1 MATFS
6 YKAARPS
13 GATLNGLIDGD
24 DEHTVQSKLESDGYI
39 VIALQSRDKKSAASS
54 GKFRFG
60 GKLPLHEVLVFNQEL
75 VALLKAGLAVLRIWD
90 LLIERTS
97 QANFKQAL
105 RTVREDIRGGSA
117 MSEAMSKHPQ
127 YFNELY
133 VATIRAGEQ
142 SGNLPEV
149 LQRYISYLKL
159 MMELKAKVTK
169 ALAYPAFL
177 VIVGVGVIGFLVG
190 YVMPTFVSVYG
201 ESSQA
206 LPFATQALLDL
217 ISGTNEYFIPGLV
230 ALVGAIIGLKAYR
243 ATEAGRLTTDRLLLS
258 APGIGLI
265 LTYHH
270 TIQLMRTLG
279 TVLAGG
285 IPAVEAVQIAG
296 GAVSNRYMAKGLAE
310 AVDRIRE
317 GTTLASAI
325 GAQQV
330 LPKLATEMIAVGEET
345 GSLETMLRDIAEFY
359 EGSLD
364 LKLTRMTT
372 WIEPVLLLAMGF
384 IVGAIVIIMY
394 LPVFQMAGTV
404 Q

>member
-1 MATFS
+1 MATFT
-6 YKAARPS
+6 YKAAKPS
-13 GATLNGLIDGD
+13 GATLDGQIEGD
-24 DEHTVQSKLESDGYI
+24 DERAVRSKLESSGYI
-39 VIALQSRDKKSAASS
+39 VLALQSRDNKATVRS
-54 GKFRFG
+54 GTFRFG
-60 GKLPLHEVLVFNQEL
+60 GTLPLHEVLVFNQEL

-97 QANFKQAL
+97 QANFKQSL

-117 MSEAMSKHPQ
+117 MSEAMSKHPH

-149 LQRYISYLKL
+149 LQRYIGYLKL

-177 VIVGVGVIGFLVG
+177 VIVGIGVIGFLVG

-217 ISGTNEYFIPGLV
+217 ISGTNRYFIPGLG
-230 ALVGAIIGLKAYR
+230 ALVGAIVGVKAYR

-310 AVDRIRE
+310 AVERIRE

-325 GAQQV
+325 EAQQV

-384 IVGAIVIIMY
+384 IVGTIVIIMY

>member
-1 MATFS
+1 MTTFI
-6 YKAARPS
+6 YTAARPS
-13 GATLNGLIDGD
+13 GATLDGQIDGD
-24 DEHTVQSKLESDGYI
+24 DERAVQSKLERDGYI
-39 VIALQSRDKKSAASS
+39 VIALQSRDKKVAARS
-54 GKFRFG
+54 GSFRFG

-75 VALLKAGLAVLRIWD
+75 VALLKAGLAVLRVWD

-97 QANFKQAL
+97 QDQFKQAL

-117 MSEAMSKHPQ
+117 MSEAMAKHPR

-149 LQRYISYLKL
+149 LQRYIGYLKL

-206 LPFATQALLDL
+206 LPVATQALLDL
-217 ISGTNEYFIPGLV
+217 ISGTNQYFIPGLI
-230 ALVGAIIGLKAYR
+230 ALVGAIVGLKVYR

-310 AVDRIRE
+310 AVERIRE

-325 GAQQV
+325 ETQQV

-394 LPVFQMAGTV
+394 LPVFQMAGSV

>member
-1 MATFS
+1 MATFT

-13 GATLNGLIDGD
+13 GATLDGLIDGD
-24 DEHTVQSKLESDGYI
+24 DERAVQSKLERDGYI
-39 VIALQSRDKKSAASS
+39 VLALQSREKKASARS
-54 GKFRFG
+54 GAIRFG

-149 LQRYISYLKL
+149 LQRYIGYLKL

-217 ISGTNEYFIPGLV
+217 ISGTNRYFIPGLV
-230 ALVGAIIGLKAYR
+230 ALVGAIVGLKAYR

-258 APGIGLI
+258 APGLGVI

-310 AVDRIRE
+310 AVERIRE

-325 GAQQV
+325 EAQQV

>member
-1 MATFS
+1 MATFT
-6 YKAARPS
+6 YKAAKPS
-13 GATLNGLIDGD
+13 GATLDGRIDGD
-24 DEHTVQSKLESDGYI
+24 DERAVRSKLENDGYI
-39 VIALQSRDKKSAASS
+39 VIDLQNRDKKATARA

-75 VALLKAGLAVLRIWD
+75 LALLKAGLAVLRVWD

-97 QANFKQAL
+97 HANFKQAL

-117 MSEAMSKHPQ
+117 VSEAMGKHPQ

-159 MMELKAKVTK
+159 MMELKQKVTK

-217 ISGTNEYFIPGLV
+217 ISGINRYFLPGLV
-230 ALVGAIIGLKAYR
+230 LFVGAIIGLKAYR
-243 ATEAGRLTTDRLLLS
+243 ATDAGRLTTDRLLLS
-258 APGIGLI
+258 APGLGVI

-310 AVDRIRE
+310 AVERIRE

-325 GAQQV
+325 EAQQV

-372 WIEPVLLLAMGF
+372 WIEPVMLLAMGV
-384 IVGAIVIIMY
+384 IVGTIVIIMY

>member
-1 MATFS
+1 ML
-6 YKAARPS
+6 
-13 GATLNGLIDGD
+13 GGQIDGD
-24 DEHTVQSKLESDGYI
+24 DERAVRGKLENDGYI
-39 VIALQSRDKKSAASS
+39 VIDLQSRDKKNSARS
-54 GKFRFG
+54 GTFRFG

-97 QANFKQAL
+97 QASFKQAL

-117 MSEAMSKHPQ
+117 MSEAISKHPH

-159 MMELKAKVTK
+159 MMELKQKVTK

-217 ISGTNEYFIPGLV
+217 ISGTNRYFIPGLV
-230 ALVGAIIGLKAYR
+230 ALVGAIVGLKAYR

-258 APGIGLI
+258 TPGLGVI

-310 AVDRIRE
+310 AVERIRE

-325 GAQQV
+325 ETQQV

-372 WIEPVLLLAMGF
+372 WIEPVLLLAMGV
-384 IVGAIVIIMY
+384 IVGTIVIIMY

>member
-1 MATFS
+1 
-6 YKAARPS
+6 
-13 GATLNGLIDGD
+13 
-24 DEHTVQSKLESDGYI
+24 
-39 VIALQSRDKKSAASS
+39 
-54 GKFRFG
+54 
-60 GKLPLHEVLVFNQEL
+60 
-75 VALLKAGLAVLRIWD
+75 
-90 LLIERTS
+90 
-97 QANFKQAL
+97 
-105 RTVREDIRGGSA
+105 
-117 MSEAMSKHPQ
+117 
-127 YFNELY
+127 
-133 VATIRAGEQ
+133 
-142 SGNLPEV
+142 
-149 LQRYISYLKL
+149 
-159 MMELKAKVTK
+159 
-169 ALAYPAFL
+169 
-177 VIVGVGVIGFLVG
+177 
-190 YVMPTFVSVYG
+190 MPTFVSVYG

-217 ISGTNEYFIPGLV
+217 ISGTNQYFIPGLV
-230 ALVGAIIGLKAYR
+230 ALVGAIVGLKAYR

-258 APGIGLI
+258 TPGIGLI

-310 AVDRIRE
+310 AVERIRE

-325 GAQQV
+325 EAQHV

-372 WIEPVLLLAMGF
+372 WIEPVMLLAMGV
-384 IVGAIVIIMY
+384 IVGTIVIIMY

>member
-1 MATFS
+1 MATFT
-6 YKAARPS
+6 YKAAKPS
-13 GATLNGLIDGD
+13 GAMLGGQIDGD
-24 DEHTVQSKLESDGYI
+24 DERAVRGKLEGDGYI
-39 VIALQSRDKKSAASS
+39 VIDLQSRDRKISARS
-54 GKFRFG
+54 GTFRFG

-117 MSEAMSKHPQ
+117 MSEAMSKHPH

-149 LQRYISYLKL
+149 LQRYVSYLKL
-159 MMELKAKVTK
+159 MMELKQKVTK

-217 ISGTNEYFIPGLV
+217 ISGINRYFIPGLV
-230 ALVGAIIGLKAYR
+230 ALVGAIVALKAYR

-258 APGIGLI
+258 TPGLGVI

-310 AVDRIRE
+310 AVERIRE

-325 GAQQV
+325 ETQQV

-384 IVGAIVIIMY
+384 IVGTIVIIMY

>member
-1 MATFS
+1 MATFT
-6 YKAARPS
+6 YKAAKPT
-13 GATLNGLIDGD
+13 GATLNGHIEGD
-24 DEHTVQSKLESDGYI
+24 DERAVRSTLERSGCI
-39 VIALQSRDKKSAASS
+39 VLDLQNREKHAHAWT
-54 GKFRFG
+54 GKFQFG

-75 VALLKAGLAVLRIWD
+75 LALLKAGLAVLRVWD

-97 QANFKQAL
+97 QVQFKQAL
-105 RTVREDIRGGSA
+105 RTVREDIRSGSA

-127 YFNELY
+127 YFNQLY

-149 LQRYISYLKL
+149 LQRYIGYLKL

-177 VIVGVGVIGFLVG
+177 VIIGVGVIGFLVG

-206 LPFATQALLDL
+206 LPVATQALLDL
-217 ISGTNEYFIPGLV
+217 ISGINQYCIPGFVLF
-230 ALVGAIIGLKAYR
+230 VGAIIGLKAYR
-243 ATEAGRLTTDRLLLS
+243 ATDAGRLTIDRVLLS
-258 APGIGLI
+258 APGLGVV

-285 IPAVEAVQIAG
+285 IPAVEALQIAG
-296 GAVSNRYMAKGLAE
+296 GAVSNRYIATGLAA
-310 AVDRIRE
+310 AVERIRE

-325 GAQQV
+325 DAQHV
-330 LPKLATEMIAVGEET
+330 VPKLATEMIAVGEET

-384 IVGAIVIIMY
+384 IVGTIVIIMY

>member
-1 MATFS
+1 MASFT
-6 YKAARPS
+6 YKVAKPS
-13 GATLNGLIDGD
+13 GATLNGQIDGD
-24 DEHTVQSKLESDGYI
+24 DERAVRNKLEGDGYI
-39 VIALQSRDKKSAASS
+39 VIGLQNQNKSAHART

-60 GKLPLHEVLVFNQEL
+60 GKLTLHEVLVFNQEL
-75 VALLKAGLAVLRIWD
+75 VALLKAGLAVLRVWD

-97 QANFKQAL
+97 HVEFHAAL
-105 RTVREDIRGGSA
+105 RAIREEIRGGSA
-117 MSEAMSKHPQ
+117 TSDAMAKHPQ
-127 YFNELY
+127 FFNELY
-133 VATIRAGEQ
+133 VSTIRAGEQ

-149 LQRYISYLKL
+149 LQRYIAYVKL

-190 YVMPTFVSVYG
+190 YVMPTFVSVYS
-201 ESSQA
+201 ESSQT
-206 LPFATQALLDL
+206 LPVATQTLLDL
-217 ISGTNEYFIPGLV
+217 IGWINRYFIPGL
-230 ALVGAIIGLKAYR
+230 LLMVGAIIGLKTYR
-243 ATEAGRLTTDRLLLS
+243 GTEGGRLTTDRLLLS
-258 APGIGLI
+258 VPGLGLI

-285 IPAVEAVQIAG
+285 IPAVDAVQIAG
-296 GAVSNRYMAKGLAE
+296 GAVSNRYMARGLAE
-310 AVDRIRE
+310 AVERIRE

-325 GAQQV
+325 EVQHV

-372 WIEPVLLLAMGF
+372 WIEPVLLLAMGV
-384 IVGAIVIIMY
+384 IVGTIVIIMY

>member
-1 MATFS
+1 MPTFT
-6 YKAARPS
+6 YKAAKPS
-13 GATLNGLIDGD
+13 GVTLDGQIDGD
-24 DEHTVQSKLESDGYI
+24 DERAVRSKLEGDGYI
-39 VIALQSRDKKSAASS
+39 VIDLRSRDRKTPARS
-54 GKFRFG
+54 GTFRFG
-60 GKLPLHEVLVFNQEL
+60 GKLPLHGVLVFNQEL
-75 VALLKAGLAVLRIWD
+75 LALLKAGLAVLRVWD
-90 LLIERTS
+90 LLIERAS
-97 QANFKQAL
+97 HADFQQAL

-117 MSEAMSKHPQ
+117 ISDAMAKHPR
-127 YFNELY
+127 YFDELY

-149 LQRYISYLKL
+149 LQRYIGYLKL

-177 VIVGVGVIGFLVG
+177 VVVGVGVIGFLVG

-206 LPFATQALLDL
+206 LPVATQTLLDL
-217 ISGTNEYFIPGLV
+217 VSGVNRHAIPGL
-230 ALVGAIIGLKAYR
+230 LLCVGAIGGLKAYR
-243 ATEAGRLTTDRLLLS
+243 ATDTGRLATDRLLLS
-258 APGIGLI
+258 APGLGVI

-270 TIQLMRTLG
+270 TVQLMRTLG

-296 GAVSNRYMAKGLAE
+296 GAVSNRFMARGLTE
-310 AVDRIRE
+310 AVERIRE
-317 GTTLASAI
+317 GTTLSSAI
-325 GAQQV
+325 EAQQV

-372 WIEPVLLLAMGF
+372 WIEPALLLAMGV
-384 IVGAIVIIMY
+384 IVGTIVIIMY